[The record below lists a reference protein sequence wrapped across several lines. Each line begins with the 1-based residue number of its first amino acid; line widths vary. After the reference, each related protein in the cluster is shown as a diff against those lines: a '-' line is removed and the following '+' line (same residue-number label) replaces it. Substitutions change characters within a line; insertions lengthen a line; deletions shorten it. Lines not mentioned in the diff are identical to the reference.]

1 MLGCIQPMSSPMMKM
16 MLGFCCCC
24 AAAGRFATI
33 PAATNASRARHAFPM
48 MFIRT
53 LLTFR
58 LRGGRTIETIEEPR
72 MGLLDCRREQS
83 LRLETRIDHAGLV
96 HVRPL
101 PAFSM
106 MFIRTLPYFSPR
118 GGRTKGTDGEPRLG
132 VVECRREASLPL
144 GTPIYPAGLLP
155 VRPLHNLPLG
165 PPPRELPMCLCD
177 ASTY

>member
-58 LRGGRTIETIEEPR
+58 LRGGRAIETIEEPR

-101 PAFSM
+101 H
-106 MFIRTLPYFSPR
+106 IL
-118 GGRTKGTDGEPRLG
+118 RL
-132 VVECRREASLPL
+132 APL
-144 GTPIYPAGLLP
+144 
-155 VRPLHNLPLG
+155 
-165 PPPRELPMCLCD
+165 PRELPMCLCD
-177 ASTY
+177 ASTYRRIACLALLRSLRGRLRAREHHGNERPQ

>member
-24 AAAGRFATI
+24 AAAGRLATI

-58 LRGGRTIETIEEPR
+58 LRGGRTIERIEEPR

-101 PAFSM
+101 HILRLPARVFPICLSNAPTYRR
-106 MFIRTLPYFSPR
+106 IACIALLRSLR
-118 GGRTKGTDGEPRLG
+118 DRLRAREHHG
-132 VVECRREASLPL
+132 NERRK
-144 GTPIYPAGLLP
+144 
-155 VRPLHNLPLG
+155 
-165 PPPRELPMCLCD
+165 
-177 ASTY
+177 